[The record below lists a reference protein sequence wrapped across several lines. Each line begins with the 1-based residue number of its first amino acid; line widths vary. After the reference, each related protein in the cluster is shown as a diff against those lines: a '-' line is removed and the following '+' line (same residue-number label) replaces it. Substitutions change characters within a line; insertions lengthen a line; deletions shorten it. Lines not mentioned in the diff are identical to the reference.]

1 MDRRGDGAQADLIL
15 AVFHSVA
22 LLADV
27 GQLRRELLRRG
38 ERVRREGL
46 ELGVRENAAAL
57 RRRAVGKEKLA
68 LRRTVDRQARADLG
82 HDAQSRAGF
91 LLRQRHDRRTVENRQ
106 KYALAKLGT
115 DALHMRPCDRADVP
129 RVGDGAAVFKQP
141 DAKPVAAVRH
151 LLDQSGFAHRGQ
163 QTVDRALR
171 PAGFL
176 IKLRQGSGL
185 AAFRQNVEKTD
196 RLRNGVY
203 GFAFLFCHA
212 EASFLFIAFPLLYHA
227 EYRSATGY
235 VRYRRI
241 FPRHTARAYWRI
253 AKFDCNF
260 DRFVIH

>member
-22 LLADV
+22 LLTDA
-27 GQLRRELLRRG
+27 GKFGHKLLWRG
-38 ERVRREGL
+38 KCMGREGL
-46 ELGVRENAAAL
+46 EFGVCKNAAAL
-57 RRRAVGKEKLA
+57 CRGTVGKKQLSLRRA
-68 LRRTVDRQARADLG
+68 VDRQARADLG

-91 LLRQRHDRRTVENRQ
+91 LLRQRHDRRAVENRQ

-129 RVGDGAAVFKQP
+129 RVGDGTAVFKQA
-141 DAKPVAAVRH
+141 DAQPVAAVRH

-163 QTVDRALR
+163 QTVDGTLR

-212 EASFLFIAFPLLYHA
+212 EASFLFIAFLLLYHA

-241 FPRHTARAYWRI
+241 FPRHTALAYWRI